1 MTGFSGGRRF
11 SCDPPDRPFELPY
24 AEPADSRRQREY
36 PARPTASLARCGVAQ
51 LGRRRMA
58 CEPSPQRCSG
68 PSRSM
73 AACRLSSR
81 SMVRHASFK
90 LTSS

>member
-11 SCDPPDRPFELPY
+11 SFDPPDRPFELPN

-36 PARPTASLARCGVAQ
+36 PARPNSLASAMRCV
-51 LGRRRMA
+51 GRRRMA
-58 CEPSPQRCSG
+58 REPSPQRCSG
-68 PSRSM
+68 PSRLM